1 MYLCRDISRLNSSL
15 VQGPSSTPPSVAAV
29 ASEAAATGDE
39 WSWGKGSVAMLKS
52 CIEKL
57 KVDV

>member
-1 MYLCRDISRLNSSL
+1 LNGSL
-15 VQGPSSTPPSVAAV
+15 VQRHPSAAAL
-29 ASEAAATGDE
+29 ASEAVAASDE

-57 KVDV
+57 KVGVPCVW